1 LEPQDYHQ
9 KLSEPNTVV
18 IDVRN
23 TYESDIGR
31 FGKQEGIG
39 GATLIVPEMRKS
51 TDFPAWINKEE
62 TKQKL
67 QGKNVL
73 MYCTGGVRCE
83 RASALLKKEYGDS
96 VEGVYQLQGGIE
108 KYLLQFP
115 DGGFWHG
122 KNYVF
127 DKREAFSVDNREGV
141 GGVLKVGSA
150 AVVPASASTCGN
162 EGAAAAPE
170 KKKKKRKRAEVE
182 GPPAEGIL
190 GVCVACSVPWDRYI
204 GKKKCAMCGV
214 PVLMCEKCC
223 TKKADKP
230 LPSSSTKTPAPTAV
244 LRCPLCVAENCTVPV
259 TDIEF
264 TANGVVAKPVAKKPR
279 SGEAETG
286 EGGASAS
293 AAGVAARTVCKWGGG
308 HAAGKKKAR
317 QQERGDRKAAS
328 GVHIARPCKFGR
340 ACTRAD
346 CWFTHE

>member
-1 LEPQDYHQ
+1 MEPKDYHQ

-31 FGKQEGIG
+31 FGKQEGVG
-39 GATLIVPEMRKS
+39 GATLIVPAMRKS
-51 TDFPAWINKEE
+51 TDFPAWITKEE
-62 TKQKL
+62 TKQML

-83 RASALLKKEYGDS
+83 RASALLKKEYGES
-96 VEGVYQLQGGIE
+96 VQGVFQLQGGIE
-108 KYLLQFP
+108 KYLMQFP

-141 GGVLKVGSA
+141 GGVLKTGSTTHTQDA
-150 AVVPASASTCGN
+150 AS
-162 EGAAAAPE
+162 APE
-170 KKKKKRKRAEVE
+170 KKKKKRKRTDEEA
-182 GPPAEGIL
+182 PPTEDIL
-190 GVCVACSVPWDRYI
+190 GVCAVCAVPWDRYI

-230 LPSSSTKTPAPTAV
+230 LPTSSAAAASTCPSSV

-264 TANGVVAKPVAKKPR
+264 TANGVVAKPAKNHVAGE
-279 SGEAETG
+279 SGNVVAG
-286 EGGASAS
+286 
-293 AAGVAARTVCKWGGG
+293 GVAARTVCKWGGG
-308 HAAGKKKAR
+308 HAASKKKAR
-317 QQERGDRKAAS
+317 QQERGDRKAAN
-328 GVHIARPCKFGR
+328 GMHIARPCKFGR